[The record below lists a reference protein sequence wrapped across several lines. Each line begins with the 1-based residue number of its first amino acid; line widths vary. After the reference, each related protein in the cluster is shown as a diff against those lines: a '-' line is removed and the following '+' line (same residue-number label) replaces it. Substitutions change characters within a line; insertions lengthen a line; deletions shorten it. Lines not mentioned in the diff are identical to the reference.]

1 MTKRRQFIGLLM
13 AGLLAAGFSASVL
26 PASAQLRSVTVTL
39 LDGRQLTMT
48 VDVPPG
54 TPLDQVQLPGVTE
67 PIIKIVENPL
77 PGAPPISTPAPGPAP
92 APSPP
97 ARGPA
102 PAPMPAPPV
111 GPEPNVT
118 PKALPQARP
127 QATTGRQKRKATA
140 HRQGKR
146 ASSAPAAS
154 RVAAPIRTTAGI
166 PTPANPTYSF
176 ALPTAAPLGVPD
188 FFIQKFRVPLFLLP
202 IYQAA
207 GNEYGVPWQVLAA
220 INEIETDYGR
230 DLNVSSAG
238 AEGWMQFLPATWKQ
252 YGVDATQSGKKDPY
266 NPADAIFGAARYLK
280 AAGAQKDLRGAIFAY
295 NHASWYVDSVLLRA
309 KLIGGLPGKLIG
321 SLTGLT
327 QGHFPVHASAR
338 YADDAAMPARG
349 GPAHAAAGKHPATN
363 IFARS
368 GAPVIAVQDGKI
380 TSVGTSPLLGKFIQ
394 LRDAYGNTYTYA
406 NLKKVVASYPV
417 PKPRNVSP
425 AQVASELHIPGVHDA
440 APSAPATAGNQ
451 PVKPVSLPPQ
461 PASPPAPIGHATKE
475 RLFANPTRPGAYGAG
490 GRAQLERKGQP
501 LPATASLSSYFT
513 QAFGLGRSDVVLKPL
528 RKGATV
534 IAGTILG
541 RIGRTASPLAPH
553 LTFLVRP
560 AGGHTPQID
569 PKPVLDGWKLLE
581 STAIYRAAGQNP
593 FLGPDA
599 KNPSIG
605 QIFLMSKEVLQQRVL
620 SDPNL
625 SIYSCGRQDIAAGAI
640 DRRVLTTMEF
650 LSLSGLKPTVTAL
663 KCGHSELTTT
673 GNVSDHVSGNAVDI
687 AQVNGIPILGHQ
699 GPGSIADIAIRRLLT
714 LQGLYKPDQIIS
726 LMTYPGTD
734 NTLALPDHADHVHV
748 GYHPLYSTDPKLAAR
763 VDSIL
768 KPDQWI
774 KLIDRLRQIKNP
786 VVSTTPSSAAIAD
799 TPGSGD

>member
-1 MTKRRQFIGLLM
+1 
-13 AGLLAAGFSASVL
+13 
-26 PASAQLRSVTVTL
+26 
-39 LDGRQLTMT
+39 
-48 VDVPPG
+48 
-54 TPLDQVQLPGVTE
+54 
-67 PIIKIVENPL
+67 
-77 PGAPPISTPAPGPAP
+77 
-92 APSPP
+92 
-97 ARGPA
+97 
-102 PAPMPAPPV
+102 
-111 GPEPNVT
+111 
-118 PKALPQARP
+118 
-127 QATTGRQKRKATA
+127 
-140 HRQGKR
+140 
-146 ASSAPAAS
+146 
-154 RVAAPIRTTAGI
+154 
-166 PTPANPTYSF
+166 
-176 ALPTAAPLGVPD
+176 
-188 FFIQKFRVPLFLLP
+188 
-202 IYQAA
+202 
-207 GNEYGVPWQVLAA
+207 
-220 INEIETDYGR
+220 
-230 DLNVSSAG
+230 
-238 AEGWMQFLPATWKQ
+238 
-252 YGVDATQSGKKDPY
+252 
-266 NPADAIFGAARYLK
+266 
-280 AAGAQKDLRGAIFAY
+280 
-295 NHASWYVDSVLLRA
+295 
-309 KLIGGLPGKLIG
+309 
-321 SLTGLT
+321 
-327 QGHFPVHASAR
+327 
-338 YADDAAMPARG
+338 
-349 GPAHAAAGKHPATN
+349 
-363 IFARS
+363 
-368 GAPVIAVQDGKI
+368 
-380 TSVGTSPLLGKFIQ
+380 
-394 LRDAYGNTYTYA
+394 
-406 NLKKVVASYPV
+406 
-417 PKPRNVSP
+417 
-425 AQVASELHIPGVHDA
+425 
-440 APSAPATAGNQ
+440 
-451 PVKPVSLPPQ
+451 
-461 PASPPAPIGHATKE
+461 
-475 RLFANPTRPGAYGAG
+475 
-490 GRAQLERKGQP
+490 
-501 LPATASLSSYFT
+501 
-513 QAFGLGRSDVVLKPL
+513 
-528 RKGATV
+528 V

-663 KCGHSELTTT
+663 KCGHSELTTA

-774 KLIDRLRQIKNP
+774 KLIDRLGQIKNP